1 MDVPLGIQLPFFCQF
16 LEWKLCKVA
25 SELTLFETLQT
36 FLLKIEFSKWQRWL
50 YFGYF
55 CNFTTYTFKF
65 TPNYPVMDSSGVL
78 LLSYKIIFTLKI
90 N

>member
-55 CNFTTYTFKF
+55 CNFTTYTFKSYPRI
-65 TPNYPVMDSSGVL
+65 TP
-78 LLSYKIIFTLKI
+78 
-90 N
+90 